1 VVTTLS
7 KTLGVV
13 NEMQREGIIGEYAIG
28 GAIAAFY
35 YLEPAA
41 TFGVDIFISLE
52 PKAGELLSLAPIYEY
67 LRTRGYREK
76 EETVAI
82 ENWDVHFIPAC
93 NPLVKEALSAA
104 TAIDLDGIATRILPA
119 EYLMAIALQTGRSKD
134 LAPNSISGSRRCGPR
149 PLQRNFATPRSGGE
163 LANLSSEVSAQST
176 MNKTVQRI
184 FDRKA
189 ERRRE
194 LAALPFAKK
203 IEIVEQL
210 RELGRAMKK
219 SRTQVRAARR

>member
-1 VVTTLS
+1 MRKATLSLRAVTTLS
-7 KTLGVV
+7 KTLGVL
-13 NEMQREGIIGEYAIG
+13 NEMQREGIVGEYAIG

-41 TFGVDIFISLE
+41 TFDVDIFISLE

-82 ENWDVHFIPAC
+82 ENWDVHFIPAY

-134 LAPNSISGSRRCGPR
+134 LARLIQFLEAGVADRARFNEI
-149 PLQRNFATPRSGGE
+149 LQRHDLEENWRTFQVKFRP
-163 LANLSSEVSAQST
+163 
-176 MNKTVQRI
+176 
-184 FDRKA
+184 
-189 ERRRE
+189 
-194 LAALPFAKK
+194 
-203 IEIVEQL
+203 
-210 RELGRAMKK
+210 
-219 SRTQVRAARR
+219 SRP